1 MPSTKILIIN
11 NLLKAKSINGSEVIR
26 DFDGWSWNN
35 NIKKQS
41 DFEYNLIFQN
51 MMFLNLRLDD
61 NFKEKIYEQNFQNP
75 NLLLMLCC
83 FQVTIIETNIIHIC
97 KIKQYITALLDTS
110 LVIKYMKKNEKY
122 KLAL

>member
-1 MPSTKILIIN
+1 MQMRRKKDSKNQLEITESKYYRDAIN
-11 NLLKAKSINGSEVIR
+11 KFLLKAKSINGSEVIR

-51 MMFLNLRLDD
+51 MMLLNLRLDD

-75 NLLLMLCC
+75 NLFYQKLY
-83 FQVTIIETNIIHIC
+83 TIILAIIAKQDE
-97 KIKQYITALLDTS
+97 KIK
-110 LVIKYMKKNEKY
+110 N
-122 KLAL
+122 